1 MDTALIGLGVSLADV
16 LSRNTVDYVGDKIRL
31 AKEKKDLQSRSVAYE
46 EIINQ
51 LLEDKNNSILLAT
64 KYKEAYEQVTIS
76 DEDIEYLQKTLRGAI
91 KILFAFS
98 PQTDEVKFSIDTLI
112 ELLNKD
118 TLKTMQLLGFN
129 YREAIGQPLTEVCS
143 QAIKEKLKVVP
154 NIPKNKKR

>member
-31 AKEKKDLQSRSVAYE
+31 AKEKKDLQSRSVA
-46 EIINQ
+46 
-51 LLEDKNNSILLAT
+51 S
-64 KYKEAYEQVTIS
+64 
-76 DEDIEYLQKTLRGAI
+76 EDIEYLQKTLRGAV

-98 PQTDEVKFSIDTLI
+98 PQTDEVKLSIDTLI